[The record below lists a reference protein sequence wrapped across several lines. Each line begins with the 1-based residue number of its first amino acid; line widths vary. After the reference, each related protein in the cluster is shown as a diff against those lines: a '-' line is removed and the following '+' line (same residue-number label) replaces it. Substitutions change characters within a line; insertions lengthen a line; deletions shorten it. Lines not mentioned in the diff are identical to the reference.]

1 MSIFG
6 AIWGALKFLGRLF
19 TSPAAKEAF
28 GLVDAFLPK
37 VAPIVKEIQEHIPN
51 VSTATLGD
59 VKNVY
64 SAFGVALDD
73 VKENPVSFGTALA
86 SLALTVVRSR
96 FNDTSTP
103 SRIIK
108 AAIELALV
116 GLKAK

>member
-28 GLVDAFLPK
+28 ALVDAFLPK
-37 VAPIVKEIQEHIPN
+37 VAPIVKDIQTMIPN

-59 VKNVY
+59 IKNVY
-64 SAFGVALDD
+64 NSFGIALDD
-73 VKENPVSFGTALA
+73 IKDNPASYGTALA
-86 SLALTVVRSR
+86 SLALTVARNR
-96 FNDTSTP
+96 FGDTSTP